1 MKKNYRFIRT
11 ALLGLSMASSAQAV
25 TVVTDFAQVASY
37 GTTSGYAPGID
48 FSGAAPDGSS
58 TTHTYSFDLS
68 TSGIAGGADTLEIVV
83 TGATNLQSGGG
94 NGITADGGGSAYW
107 WEQGEDLSF
116 EVKVKSLGQDVTAY
130 YSVDLTGAA
139 LRWSNATSA
148 LIAGETISGSGGTS
162 VYMSDLQTGETDETS
177 FTAARQEAGGVCQ
190 FSQLRF
196 EVVNTATPPA
206 YVELVADLGTHAD
219 IASQGFA
226 NGNVP
231 ASIPNN
237 SATSHTFVYDLSGA
251 SIEGGADS
259 LEVEVTSTNGSNL
272 VGTGFGFSVD
282 GGTSVNWWEI
292 GEDVSFEVRIKKAGR
307 DVTGYYSVDLTGASL
322 RWAAG
327 LTANLAGEAIA
338 GTGGIAINTSELT
351 TGQPD
356 ETSFTAERLVGS
368 NVCQFSQLRFVL
380 CNTTPIPDT
389 FVDVVA
395 NMGSTFTGGFAGAL
409 VAGSYPDNSSPTFN
423 YVYDISGLG
432 LGADTLEVFVTSTNT
447 NNLVNAGGFGIT
459 VDAGENGSWWDA
471 GENLDVD
478 VSIKK
483 GDVDVTSYFA
493 VDLTGFTMRWTDRDL
508 DTNVATKVTATVAG
522 ESQTPTA
529 TGGAGTNTYDL
540 AVGDLA
546 ETSFTAERSEANDIA
561 QLAQFKFT
569 IGNIETVPN
578 FTALVAN
585 FGTHSTLDSQ
595 GFASGYAPA
604 ALPSGTGNHTFV
616 YDLSGAGIAGA
627 ATLEVEVSSQGSS
640 NIKATGFGFAV
651 EGGNNSWWDA
661 GEDVDLTVRVLD
673 PDDNDITAFY
683 TFDLTG
689 FSTRWVD
696 RDLDADA
703 GTFVTATVAGESFDA
718 PASGPAIKK
727 YELGTG
733 ETDESTFSAS
743 RTGANDICQFSQIR
757 LIIGSTVSLPDPFE
771 VALGD
776 PPNLLN
782 NGAFTQV
789 TNPSPDD
796 GGPSWPVAGSN
807 SDWFGYYGRSAEVV
821 GWSHFFEAPAGLVE
835 EVGALNAEDA
845 DAQYTLDGT
854 DKLSTGVNISSGSIT
869 LNSAHN
875 YRNGMQ
881 QNDILSGVVIHPSL
895 TYEFVV
901 DARLNAGDPKD
912 QTSTTFTAALTV
924 GINPEDVIDTANA
937 VTGSLIEV
945 LPGDQ
950 ATLPS
955 AADTAPQ
962 STTISGADLL
972 AARSSGQLNVIFSST
987 NAELIPDFP
996 NVAPENVNNAD
1007 NVSQMFVESV
1017 SLRIIAPVGDLN
1029 ADGVVDQTDV
1039 DLANG
1044 YLSGDGGDSVAVRMQ
1059 QLLDAGY
1066 TQAQALGYL
1075 GLDELDLDN
1084 DDDFDAADV
1093 TLIEGEIVETPVI
1106 DAASFDLS
1114 SNFDVDA
1121 SGLNVGTTYYLMR
1134 TSDLTAGAVFEEIA
1148 DIKTAVSETETFS
1161 DTAAPAD
1168 QAFYQLI
1175 K

>member
-1 MKKNYRFIRT
+1 
-11 ALLGLSMASSAQAV
+11 MASSAQAV

-37 GTTSGYAPGID
+37 GTTSGYTPGID

-196 EVVNTATPPA
+196 DVVNTATLPPLA
-206 YVELVADLGTHAD
+206 EVAVNLTASALWYTYGDAGISDGLLAQGDAPGTAP
-219 IASQGFA
+219 SF
-226 NGNVP
+226 
-231 ASIPNN
+231 
-237 SATSHTFVYDLSGA
+237 TYVYDLSGLGL
-251 SIEGGADS
+251 EHVDS
-259 LEVEVTSTNGSNL
+259 MELMVTTQQGNVLS
-272 VGTGFGFSVD
+272 D
-282 GGTSVNWWEI
+282 GIGLKTTENAAGWWED
-292 GEDVSFEVRIKKAGR
+292 GENLDFVVSLKKGGV
-307 DVTGYYSVDLTGASL
+307 DVTGYYSVDLTGFAT
-322 RWAAG
+322 RMYNDNTG
-327 LTANLAGEAIA
+327 QVVTIAGEVFTLTSPGGWLGHEFALA
-338 GTGGIAINTSELT
+338 TGET
-351 TGQPD
+351 D
-356 ETSFTAERLVGS
+356 ETT
-368 NVCQFSQLRFVL
+368 FSALKGNGPAQLGQLTFVIA
-380 CNTTPIPDT
+380 NTTPVPDT

-585 FGTHSTLDSQ
+585 FGTHSTMDSQ

-727 YELGTG
+727 YELATG

-1168 QAFYQLI
+1168 DNTGMSEE
-1175 K
+1175 